1 MEAML
6 QKYLWRY
13 VDKLDGKIEQI
24 SDKVLEK
31 VDKYVLGELPD
42 QFELEDDESDDEK
55 DNPIQPKLN
64 YKQLKDDKE
73 D

>member
-55 DNPIQPKLN
+55 DNPIQPKSN